1 MSAPSHQPLYR
12 TLFREALSQA
22 WHHPR
27 LWFLGLFASL
37 LMTGGIWDILLRS
50 LNHLGE
56 DAAILLQ
63 NGSSFSQGLQTW
75 AAQPLTNVSSVM
87 GALGFASQLQAFLFA
102 GSIVLAII
110 ALSIIAQ
117 GALVYSLGIRHQGA
131 VPSLQASLAIG
142 GRFFWK
148 VAIFNAVTLSLL
160 WFFRTLVLVP
170 FMTPLEETS
179 LWTIITS
186 IASYALYILAV
197 IFLTSTHMLGLTSLV
212 LQKYSI
218 TESLARGALQ
228 SLRSKLLILEL
239 GFGFFLLGVVLFAGL
254 GLTYIIAGVPLIIL
268 GLSAALLQS
277 SWIADTIMT
286 LFLSGALIL
295 FLAFGSFATTVQ
307 YAAWNSL
314 ALRVSQGTAL
324 SKLHRLFTRSSSRS
338 S

>member
-27 LWFLGLFASL
+27 LWLLGGFASL
-37 LMTGGIWDILLRS
+37 LMTGGIYDVLIRS
-50 LNHLGE
+50 LNEMGE
-56 DAAILLQ
+56 SAAILLTNASPVSQ
-63 NGSSFSQGLQTW
+63 GLGAWVRQPLSDISSFSD
-75 AAQPLTNVSSVM
+75 
-87 GALGFASQLQAFLFA
+87 ALSTLGHLPSFLFA
-102 GSIVLAII
+102 VILVLAFC
-110 ALSIIAQ
+110 ALSVIAQ

-131 VPSLQASLAIG
+131 IPTLRSSLAVG

-148 VAIFNAVTLSLL
+148 VALLNLVTLSLL

-170 FMTPLEETS
+170 FMTPLEETTT
-179 LWTIITS
+179 LTIVAS
-186 IASYALYILAV
+186 ISTYILYVLAV

-218 TESLARGALQ
+218 TESLARGAVQ
-228 SLRSKLLILEL
+228 SFRSKLLILEL
-239 GFGFFLLGVVLFAGL
+239 GLGFFLLGVVLFL
-254 GLTYIIAGVPLIIL
+254 GLALTYAVAGVPLVIL
-268 GLSAALLQS
+268 ALSAALLQS
-277 SWIADTIMT
+277 NWIADTLIT
-286 LFLSGALIL
+286 LFLSGALIA
-295 FLAFGSFATTVQ
+295 FIAFGSFATTVQ

-324 SKLHRLFTRSSSRS
+324 SKLHRLFFSRSRS